1 MTNPFDFSETEKEEL
16 KEKFQLLK
24 NKRFENLSL
33 EEQRIV
39 IQFNQAFR
47 EEKFTLAK
55 EEKEKK
61 SRKGKKEE
69 VFASMDAIYE
79 IWKNENPEAVKKP
92 KKKKK
97 PTKKSMKERISALQI
112 KEFIEGLEDCEK
124 EELIRL
130 KTELNL

>member
-69 VFASMDAIYE
+69 VFASM
-79 IWKNENPEAVKKP
+79 V
-92 KKKKK
+92 
-97 PTKKSMKERISALQI
+97 SIS
-112 KEFIEGLEDCEK
+112 
-124 EELIRL
+124 
-130 KTELNL
+130 